1 MIKMIDILSFINY
14 IPIKKVIG
22 IIMDGNRRW
31 ANKNITTLS
40 IAYTKG
46 VENFYM
52 VVVECIKYE
61 INTIVFYALS
71 SDNFNKR
78 NKDELKIIYDVGMI
92 ALYDKKKFFVNN
104 KIKIVFIGNKLKYSE
119 KVLDMVVNLEKDTDV
134 FGPVITVFI
143 LMIYDP
149 YEDVF
154 YASNTDKKLLYS
166 NNIPNIDLIIRTGG
180 YNRLS
185 GFLPMQSMNAN
196 IITLDDLWP
205 DFTKIKL
212 SSILNNY
219 KNNQNYGR

>member
-1 MIKMIDILSFINY
+1 MIDILHSINY
-14 IPIKKVIG
+14 VPIKKVIG
-22 IIMDGNRRW
+22 FIMDGNRRW
-31 ANKNITTLS
+31 AIKSATSLS

-52 VVVECIKYE
+52 VIIECMKYE
-61 INTIVFYALS
+61 INTVVFYALS

-78 NKDELKIIYDVGMI
+78 NKDELKIIYDVGIM
-92 ALYDKKKFFVNN
+92 ALYNKKKFFIIN
-104 KIKIVFIGNKLKYSE
+104 KIKIVFIGNKLKYDD
-119 KVLDMVVNLEKDTDV
+119 KVLDMVVNLEKDTDCIDSL
-134 FGPVITVFI
+134 ITVFI

-149 YEDVF
+149 YEDIF
-154 YASNTDKKLLYS
+154 NTSIKKLFYS

-185 GFLPMQSMNAN
+185 GFLPIQSMNAN

-212 SSILNNY
+212 AFILNNY